1 MKNKTASLLPNAI
14 LAAFLLAAFLPAA
27 FLSGQTEAGSVPPKP
42 EGPNLKPKP
51 APGEL
56 PLPLLPAQVDPKAVA
71 DFDAAVAAM
80 KPVPNDIDLKVEVI
94 GLDIRQGSAQEKQL
108 TDIAAA
114 GAGQYYGVQDAAKL
128 SGVFAQ
134 VAAGSPAPPV
144 AAGGGGGGGG
154 LILQKSGL
162 SGMAVAAIALGILS
176 LALLIGVAILRGRRT
191 AGPGAAR
198 IGGRLTVLFP
208 DGRSSSFAIR
218 APVTSLGRAGDNAV
232 VLDDEQVS
240 GHHAEIVAA
249 RDGFRIRD
257 LQSSNGTFVRGERI
271 TDVPVYSGDEITV
284 GSTRIVLEG

>member
-1 MKNKTASLLPNAI
+1 MTNKTAIPLPKAI
-14 LAAFLLAAFLPAA
+14 LAAFVLAAFLPAA

-51 APGEL
+51 APREL
-56 PLPLLPAQVDPKAVA
+56 PLPLMPSQVDPKAVA

-80 KPVPNDIDLKVEVI
+80 KPVPNDIDLKVEVV

-128 SGVFAQ
+128 AGVFAQ
-134 VAAGSPAPPV
+134 VAASKPAPPV
-144 AAGGGGGGGG
+144 MAGGGGGGG
-154 LILQKSGL
+154 LILPTSGL
-162 SGMAVAAIALGILS
+162 SGAAIAAIALGILT
-176 LALLIGVAILRGRRT
+176 LALLAGVVILQRRR
-191 AGPGAAR
+191 ASGPGALR
-198 IGGRLTVLFP
+198 IGGRLNILFA
-208 DGRSSSFAIR
+208 DGRSSSFVIR
-218 APVTSLGRAGDNAV
+218 TSVTSLGRAGDNAV

-240 GHHAEIVAA
+240 GHHAEIIAA

-257 LQSSNGTFVRGERI
+257 LGSSNGTFVLGGRI
-271 TDVPVYSGDEITV
+271 TDAPVYSGDEITL